1 MKRTVCFA
9 LLLVAAFAYV
19 AAYAGDAPIR
29 WKNAPGL
36 ADTEIYVGA
45 ITTADATTTTLAI
58 DTGGTWT
65 TGTLDYTP
73 SYHNITL
80 APAAVRFEP
89 GMAICP
95 HCDNEYNVKKG
106 RHTIHMD
113 GTNGT
118 FETCVDNVILMMSA
132 RQLGRWLI
140 DKEEEK

>member
-1 MKRTVCFA
+1 MRRTVCFA

-36 ADTEIYVGA
+36 ADTEVYVGA
-45 ITTADATTTTLAI
+45 ITTDATTFALTTA
-58 DTGGTWT
+58 DWNS

-73 SYHNITL
+73 SYHNVTM

-140 DKEEEK
+140 DEDDDE